1 MELII
6 LRSTGTPKETSKLV
20 VGTLGVD
27 FCTLGQ
33 HVGDPGVHWDT
44 KGDTLGS
51 RVGLS
56 LILNGFEDLVGICF

>member
-1 MELII
+1 MDI
-6 LRSTGTPKETSKLV
+6 LEGDTSKLD

-33 HVGDPGVHWDT
+33 HVGDPGVHWEG

-51 RVGLS
+51 RVGFSVIFDEFRDPLWS
-56 LILNGFEDLVGICF
+56 RF